1 MLIYSFFD
9 TSLDISR
16 TVVEGS
22 FTFSPAAI
30 LNEIAAPVIWFIVLW
45 GAILLKNSPR
55 KDRHK
60 PKDIGV
66 FEQSQNEFW
75 NVPCNGLVSNYAY
88 KSSVFVHHWQ
98 LIQVVCQHQNGCLQ
112 QRSCFFDSKWRICQ
126 DLSNRNSM
134 HPCN

>member
-22 FTFSPAAI
+22 FTFSPTAI

-45 GAILLKNSPR
+45 GAILLKNSLR
-55 KDRHK
+55 KDRPK

-66 FEQSQNEFW
+66 FEQCE
-75 NVPCNGLVSNYAY
+75 
-88 KSSVFVHHWQ
+88 
-98 LIQVVCQHQNGCLQ
+98 
-112 QRSCFFDSKWRICQ
+112 
-126 DLSNRNSM
+126 
-134 HPCN
+134 

>member
-1 MLIYSFFD
+1 MWIVIAFLSTTIGFTLLRIKRGAFSGRVVILSIFGMLIYSFFD

-45 GAILLKNSPR
+45 GAILLKNSSR
-55 KDRHK
+55 KDRPK

-88 KSSVFVHHWQ
+88 KGSVFVYYW
-98 LIQVVCQHQNGCLQ
+98 
-112 QRSCFFDSKWRICQ
+112 
-126 DLSNRNSM
+126 
-134 HPCN
+134 